1 MLSLWR
7 RTRPWVRVVAV
18 ALLVGV
24 AGTGVYWFGFRES
37 PAQAATPESTTTSVA
52 ASLTTIQQSVSGSGT
67 LTPTV
72 QEDVSFAV
80 SGTVTSVDVAV
91 GDTVTAGQQLA
102 TVDTLQLNAALLQAK
117 AELASAQASL
127 SNAQDEADGSDSSD
141 AQVAALSAQVD
152 VAQTAVDDAE
162 ADMAGATL
170 TAPVSGLLTTVDVE
184 VGDAVTG
191 SGSSSGSSGSATS
204 GGTGSTGGM
213 GGSTGSTGSSSTTST
228 STAQF
233 VVVGTDA
240 WQTSVSVSESDVA
253 LLSVGNQAELTTDSS
268 TDTVYGTVTEIG
280 LLSSSS
286 GGVAAYPVTVDVTG
300 SPEGL
305 HDGESVDVSIIY
317 ERRTDVLTV
326 PASAVTT
333 EDGRTVVTQEG
344 ADGETVTT
352 AVTVGETS
360 GNLVEITEGLAEGDE
375 VLVTAFS
382 PRASGS
388 GGSADGSGD
397 TEQGQ
402 FPGGGEMPDF
412 SSGQMPDPSQTQ
424 GGFQG
429 GGNG

>member
-24 AGTGVYWFGFRES
+24 AGTGVYWFGFREA
-37 PAQAATPESTTTSVA
+37 PAQAATPGSTTTSVA
-52 ASLTTIQQSVSGSGT
+52 ASLSTIQQSVSTSGT
-67 LTPTV
+67 LTPAV

-80 SGTVTSVDVAV
+80 SGTVTSVDVAA

-117 AELASAQASL
+117 ADLASAQASL
-127 SNAQDEADGSDSSD
+127 SNAEDEADGSDSSD

-152 VAQTAVDDAE
+152 VAQAAVDAAE
-162 ADMAGATL
+162 ADLAGATL
-170 TAPVSGLLTTVDVE
+170 TAPVSGLLTTVDLE
-184 VGDAVTG
+184 VGDVVTG
-191 SGSSSGSSGSATS
+191 SGSSSGS
-204 GGTGSTGGM
+204 TGSTG
-213 GGSTGSTGSSSTTST
+213 STGSSGATGMTGGSGATGSSSTTST
-228 STAQF
+228 STAPF
-233 VVVGTDA
+233 VIVGTDA

-253 LLSVGNQAELTTDSS
+253 LLAVGNQAELTTSSS
-268 TDTVYGTVTEIG
+268 TDTIYGTVTEIG

-286 GGVAAYPVTVDVTG
+286 GGVAAYPVTVTVTG
-300 SPEGL
+300 DPEGL

-333 EDGRTVVTQEG
+333 EDGQSVVTQEG
-344 ADGETVTT
+344 ADGGTVTT

-360 GNLVEITEGLAEGDE
+360 GDLVEITAGLAEGDE
-375 VLVTAFS
+375 VLVTTFS

-388 GGSADGSGD
+388 GDGSGD
-397 TEQGQ
+397 TQQG

-412 SSGQMPDPSQTQ
+412 SSGEMPDFSQ
-424 GGFQG
+424 GGFPGG

>member
-1 MLSLWR
+1 
-7 RTRPWVRVVAV
+7 
-18 ALLVGV
+18 
-24 AGTGVYWFGFRES
+24 
-37 PAQAATPESTTTSVA
+37 
-52 ASLTTIQQSVSGSGT
+52 
-67 LTPTV
+67 
-72 QEDVSFAV
+72 
-80 SGTVTSVDVAV
+80 
-91 GDTVTAGQQLA
+91 
-102 TVDTLQLNAALLQAK
+102 
-117 AELASAQASL
+117 
-127 SNAQDEADGSDSSD
+127 
-141 AQVAALSAQVD
+141 
-152 VAQTAVDDAE
+152 
-162 ADMAGATL
+162 
-170 TAPVSGLLTTVDVE
+170 VSGLLTTVDVE

-204 GGTGSTGGM
+204 GSTGGM

-233 VVVGTDA
+233 VIVGTDA

-253 LLSVGNQAELTTDSS
+253 LLAVGNQAELTTSSS
-268 TDTVYGTVTEIG
+268 TDTIYGTVTEIG

-286 GGVAAYPVTVDVTG
+286 GGVASYPVTVAVTG

-333 EDGRTVVTQEG
+333 EDGQSVVTQEG
-344 ADGETVTT
+344 ADGGTVTT

-375 VLVTAFS
+375 VLVTTFS

-388 GGSADGSGD
+388 GDGSGSGD
-397 TEQGQ
+397 TQQG

-412 SSGQMPDPSQTQ
+412 SSGEMPDFSQ
-424 GGFQG
+424 GGFPGG

>member
-1 MLSLWR
+1 
-7 RTRPWVRVVAV
+7 
-18 ALLVGV
+18 VGV
-24 AGTGVYWFGFRES
+24 AGTGVYWFGFREA

-52 ASLTTIQQSVSGSGT
+52 ASLSTIQQSVSGSGT

-80 SGTVTSVDVAV
+80 SGTVTSVDVAA
-91 GDTVTAGQQLA
+91 GDTVTEGQQLA

-117 AELASAQASL
+117 ADLASAQASL

-162 ADMAGATL
+162 ADLAGATL

-191 SGSSSGSSGSATS
+191 SGSSSGSSGSA
-204 GGTGSTGGM
+204 GGSTGSTGAM

-233 VVVGTDA
+233 VIVGTDA

-253 LLSVGNQAELTTDSS
+253 LLAVGNQAELTTSSS
-268 TDTVYGTVTEIG
+268 TETIYGTVTEIG

-286 GGVAAYPVTVDVTG
+286 GGVASYPVTVAVTG
-300 SPEGL
+300 NPEGL

-333 EDGRTVVTQEG
+333 EDGQSVVTQEG
-344 ADGETVTT
+344 ADGGTVTT

-375 VLVTAFS
+375 VLVTTFS

-388 GGSADGSGD
+388 GDGSGSGD
-397 TEQGQ
+397 TQQG

-412 SSGQMPDPSQTQ
+412 SSGEMPDFSQ
-424 GGFQG
+424 GGFPGG

>member
-52 ASLTTIQQSVSGSGT
+52 ASLSTIQQSVSGSGT

-80 SGTVTSVDVAV
+80 SGTVTSVDVAA
-91 GDTVTAGQQLA
+91 GDTVTEGQQLA

-117 AELASAQASL
+117 ADLASAQASL

-162 ADMAGATL
+162 ADLAGATL

-191 SGSSSGSSGSATS
+191 SGSSSGSSGSA
-204 GGTGSTGGM
+204 GGSTGSTGAM

-233 VVVGTDA
+233 VIVGTDA

-253 LLSVGNQAELTTDSS
+253 LLSVGNQAELTTSSS
-268 TDTVYGTVTEIG
+268 TETIYGTVTEIG

-286 GGVAAYPVTVDVTG
+286 GGVASYPVTVAVTG
-300 SPEGL
+300 NPEGL

-333 EDGRTVVTQEG
+333 EDGQSVVTQEG
-344 ADGETVTT
+344 ADGGTVTT

-375 VLVTAFS
+375 VLVTTFS

-388 GGSADGSGD
+388 GDGSGD
-397 TEQGQ
+397 TQQG

-412 SSGQMPDPSQTQ
+412 SSGEMPDFSQ
-424 GGFQG
+424 GGFPGG

>member
-24 AGTGVYWFGFRES
+24 AGTGVYWFGFREA

-52 ASLTTIQQSVSGSGT
+52 ASLSTIQQSVSGSGT

-80 SGTVTSVDVAV
+80 SGTVTSVDVAA

-117 AELASAQASL
+117 ADLASAQASL

-152 VAQTAVDDAE
+152 VARTAVDDAE

-204 GGTGSTGGM
+204 GSTGGM

-233 VVVGTDA
+233 VIVGTDA

-253 LLSVGNQAELTTDSS
+253 LLAVGNQAELTTSSS
-268 TDTVYGTVTEIG
+268 TDTIYGTVTEIG

-286 GGVAAYPVTVDVTG
+286 GGVASYPVTVAVTG

-333 EDGRTVVTQEG
+333 EDGQSVVTQEG
-344 ADGETVTT
+344 ADGGTVTT

-375 VLVTAFS
+375 VLVTTFS

-388 GGSADGSGD
+388 GDGSGSGD
-397 TEQGQ
+397 TQQG

-412 SSGQMPDPSQTQ
+412 SSGEMPDFSQ
-424 GGFQG
+424 GGFPGG

>member
-24 AGTGVYWFGFRES
+24 AGTGVYWFAYRET
-37 PAQAATPESTTTSVA
+37 PAQAAAPESSTTAVA
-52 ASLTTIQQSVSGSGT
+52 ASLSTIQQSVSASGT

-80 SGTVTSVDVAV
+80 SGTVTSVDVAA

-117 AELASAQASL
+117 AELASAQAAL
-127 SNAQDEADGSDSSD
+127 SDAEDEADGSDSSD

-152 VAQTAVDDAE
+152 VAQTAVDAAE
-162 ADMAGATL
+162 ADLAGATL
-170 TAPVSGLLTTVDVE
+170 TAPVSGLLTTVDLE
-184 VGDAVTG
+184 VGDVVTG
-191 SGSSSGSSGSATS
+191 SGSSSGS
-204 GGTGSTGGM
+204 
-213 GGSTGSTGSSSTTST
+213 GSTGSTGATGMTGGTGATGSSSSTSS

-240 WQTSVSVSESDVA
+240 WQISVSVSESDVA
-253 LLSVGNQAELTTDSS
+253 LLAVGNQAEITTDSS
-268 TDTVYGTVTEIG
+268 TDTVYGTVSEIG

-305 HDGESVDVSIIY
+305 HDGESADVSIIY

-333 EDGRTVVTQEG
+333 EDGQTVVTQEG
-344 ADGETVTT
+344 ADGGTVTT

-360 GNLVEITEGLAEGDE
+360 GNLVEITDGLAEGDE
-375 VLVTAFS
+375 VLVTTFS
-382 PRASGS
+382 PRASG
-388 GGSADGSGD
+388 AGD
-397 TEQGQ
+397 AGEGAGTEQGQ
-402 FPGGGEMPDF
+402 LPGGGQMPDFSSGEMPDF
-412 SSGQMPDPSQTQ
+412 SQLQDGRMP
-424 GGFQG
+424 GGS
-429 GGNG
+429 NG

>member
-1 MLSLWR
+1 MLQLWR

-18 ALLVGV
+18 VLLVGA
-24 AGTGVYWFGFRES
+24 AGTGVYWFGFRET
-37 PAQAATPESTTTSVA
+37 PAQAATPGSTTTAVA
-52 ASLTTIQQSVSGSGT
+52 ASLSTIQQSVSASGT
-67 LTPTV
+67 LIPTV

-102 TVDTLQLNAALLQAK
+102 TVDTLQLDAALLQAR

-141 AQVAALSAQVD
+141 AQVAALAAQVD

-191 SGSSSGSSGSATS
+191 SGSSSGSGSATT
-204 GGTGSTGGM
+204 GTTGGM
-213 GGSTGSTGSSSTTST
+213 GGSTGSTGSSSTTAT

-253 LLSVGNQAELTTDSS
+253 LLSVGNQAELTTSSS

-280 LLSSSS
+280 LLSSST
-286 GGVAAYPVTVDVTG
+286 GGVASYPVTVDVTG

-305 HDGESVDVSIIY
+305 HDGESVEVSIIY

-333 EDGRTVVTQEG
+333 EDGQSVVTQEG
-344 ADGETVTT
+344 ADGGTVTT

-360 GNLVEITEGLAEGDE
+360 GNLIEITEGLAEGDE
-375 VLVTAFS
+375 VLVTTFS

-388 GGSADGSGD
+388 GDGSGD
-397 TEQGQ
+397 TQQ
-402 FPGGGEMPDF
+402 WPGDGEMPDF
-412 SSGQMPDPSQTQ
+412 SSGEMPDLSQLP
-424 GGFQG
+424 GGGAGFPG

>member
-24 AGTGVYWFGFRES
+24 AGTGVYWFGFREA

-52 ASLTTIQQSVSGSGT
+52 ASLSTIQQSVSGSGT

-80 SGTVTSVDVAV
+80 SGTVTSVDVAA
-91 GDTVTAGQQLA
+91 GDTVTEGQQLA

-117 AELASAQASL
+117 ADLASAQASL

-162 ADMAGATL
+162 ADLAGATL

-191 SGSSSGSSGSATS
+191 SGSSSGSSGSA
-204 GGTGSTGGM
+204 GGSTGSTGAM

-233 VVVGTDA
+233 VIVGTDA

-253 LLSVGNQAELTTDSS
+253 LLAVGNQAELTTSSS
-268 TDTVYGTVTEIG
+268 TDTIYGTVTEIG

-286 GGVAAYPVTVDVTG
+286 GGVASYPVTVAVTG

-333 EDGRTVVTQEG
+333 EDGQSVVTQEG
-344 ADGETVTT
+344 ADGGTVTT

-375 VLVTAFS
+375 VLVTTFS

-388 GGSADGSGD
+388 GDGSGSGD
-397 TEQGQ
+397 TQQG

-412 SSGQMPDPSQTQ
+412 SSGEMPDFSQ
-424 GGFQG
+424 GGFPGG

>member
-24 AGTGVYWFGFRES
+24 AGTGVYWFGFREA
-37 PAQAATPESTTTSVA
+37 PAQAATPGSTTTSVA
-52 ASLTTIQQSVSGSGT
+52 ASLSTIQQSVSTSGT
-67 LTPTV
+67 LTPAV

-80 SGTVTSVDVAV
+80 SGTVTSVDVAA

-102 TVDTLQLNAALLQAK
+102 TVDTLQLNAALLQAR
-117 AELASAQASL
+117 ADLASAQASL
-127 SNAQDEADGSDSSD
+127 SNAEDEADGSDSSD

-152 VAQTAVDDAE
+152 VAQAAVDAAE
-162 ADMAGATL
+162 ADLAGATL
-170 TAPVSGLLTTVDVE
+170 TAPVSGLLTTVDLE
-184 VGDAVTG
+184 VGDVVTG
-191 SGSSSGSSGSATS
+191 SGSSSGSGS
-204 GGTGSTGGM
+204 TGSTGSSGATGM
-213 GGSTGSTGSSSTTST
+213 TGGTGATGSSSTTST
-228 STAQF
+228 STAPF
-233 VVVGTDA
+233 VIVGTDA

-253 LLSVGNQAELTTDSS
+253 LLAVGNQAELTTSSS
-268 TDTVYGTVTEIG
+268 TDTIYGTVTEIG

-286 GGVAAYPVTVDVTG
+286 GGVAAYPVTVTVTG
-300 SPEGL
+300 DPEGL

-333 EDGRTVVTQEG
+333 EDGQSVVTQEG
-344 ADGETVTT
+344 ADGGTVTT

-360 GNLVEITEGLAEGDE
+360 GDLVEITAGLAEGDE
-375 VLVTAFS
+375 VLVTTFS

-388 GGSADGSGD
+388 GDGSGD
-397 TEQGQ
+397 TQQG

-412 SSGQMPDPSQTQ
+412 SSGEMPDFSQ
-424 GGFQG
+424 GGFPGG

>member
-24 AGTGVYWFGFRES
+24 AGSGVYWFGFRETA
-37 PAQAATPESTTTSVA
+37 PAQAAAPTTTAVA
-52 ASLTTIQQSVSGSGT
+52 ASLSTIQQSVSGSGT

-102 TVDTLQLNAALLQAK
+102 TVDTLQLNAALLQAR
-117 AELASAQASL
+117 ADLASAQASL

-141 AQVAALSAQVD
+141 AQVAALSAQAD
-152 VAQTAVDDAE
+152 VAQAAVDAAE

-170 TAPVSGLLTTVDVE
+170 TAPVSGLLTTVDLE
-184 VGDAVTG
+184 VGDVIAG
-191 SGSSSGSSGSATS
+191 SGLSSGS
-204 GGTGSTGGM
+204 
-213 GGSTGSTGSSSTTST
+213 GSTGSTGSTGAGGTTGGSGATGSSSSTTSA

-253 LLSVGNQAELTTDSS
+253 LLSVGNQAELTTSSS

-286 GGVAAYPVTVDVTG
+286 GGVASYPVTVAVTG
-300 SPEGL
+300 TPEGL

-326 PASAVTT
+326 PGSAVTT
-333 EDGRTVVTQEG
+333 EDGRSVVTQEG
-344 ADGETVTT
+344 ADGGTVTT

-360 GNLVEITEGLAEGDE
+360 GDLVEIIEGLAEGDE
-375 VLVTAFS
+375 VLVTTFS

-388 GGSADGSGD
+388 GDGSGD
-397 TEQGQ
+397 TQQ
-402 FPGGGEMPDF
+402 WPGGGEMPDF
-412 SSGQMPDPSQTQ
+412 SSGEMPDFSQ
-424 GGFQG
+424 GGFPG

>member
-18 ALLVGV
+18 VLLVGV
-24 AGTGVYWFGFRES
+24 AGTGVYWFGFRETE
-37 PAQAATPESTTTSVA
+37 AQAAAPTTTSVA
-52 ASLTTIQQSVSGSGT
+52 ASLSTIQQSVSGSGT

-170 TAPVSGLLTTVDVE
+170 TAPVSGLLTTVDVQ

-204 GGTGSTGGM
+204 GGSGSTGGM

-233 VVVGTDA
+233 VIVGTDA

-253 LLSVGNQAELTTDSS
+253 LLSVGNQAELTTSSS
-268 TDTVYGTVTEIG
+268 TETIYGTVTEIG

-286 GGVAAYPVTVDVTG
+286 GGVASYPVTIDVTG
-300 SPEGL
+300 NPEGL

-333 EDGRTVVTQEG
+333 EDGRSVVTQEG
-344 ADGETVTT
+344 ADGSTVTT

-375 VLVTAFS
+375 VLVTTFS

-388 GGSADGSGD
+388 GGSGDGSGD

-412 SSGQMPDPSQTQ
+412 SSGQMPDMSQMQ

>member
-1 MLSLWR
+1 MLALWR

-18 ALLVGV
+18 VLLVGV
-24 AGTGVYWFGFRES
+24 AGTGVYWFGIRET
-37 PAQAATPESTTTSVA
+37 PAQAATPESTTTAVA
-52 ASLTTIQQSVSGSGT
+52 ASLSTIQQSVSASGT

-80 SGTVTSVDVAV
+80 SGTVTSVDVAA

-102 TVDTLQLNAALLQAK
+102 TVDTLQLNAALLQAR
-117 AELASAQASL
+117 ADLASARASL

-162 ADMAGATL
+162 ADLAGATL

-184 VGDAVTG
+184 VGDVVTG
-191 SGSSSGSSGSATS
+191 SGSSSGSGST
-204 GGTGSTGGM
+204 GGTGSSGTAGGM
-213 GGSTGSTGSSSTTST
+213 TGSTGSTGSSTTSS
-228 STAQF
+228 STAPF

-240 WQTSVSVSESDVA
+240 WQISVSVSESDVD
-253 LLSVGNQAELTTDSS
+253 LLAVGNQAEITTSSS
-268 TDTVYGTVTEIG
+268 TDTVYGTVSEIG
-280 LLSSSS
+280 LLPSSS
-286 GGVAAYPVTVDVTG
+286 GGVAAYPVTIDVTG

-305 HDGESVDVSIIY
+305 HDGESADVSIIY

-333 EDGRTVVTQEG
+333 DEDGQTVVTQEG
-344 ADGETVTT
+344 ADGATVST

-360 GNLVEITEGLAEGDE
+360 GTMIEITEGLAEGDE
-375 VLVTAFS
+375 VLVTTFS
-382 PRASGS
+382 PRTSGS
-388 GGSADGSGD
+388 GDGSGD

-402 FPGGGEMPDF
+402 FPGGGEMPDLSSGERPDF
-412 SSGQMPDPSQTQ
+412 SQLPGGGQMP
-424 GGFQG
+424 G

>member
-24 AGTGVYWFGFRES
+24 AGTGVYWFGFRETA
-37 PAQAATPESTTTSVA
+37 PAQAAAPTTTAVA
-52 ASLTTIQQSVSGSGT
+52 ASLSTIQQSVSASGT

-80 SGTVTSVDVAV
+80 SGTVTSVDVAA

-102 TVDTLQLNAALLQAK
+102 TVDTLQLDAALLQVK
-117 AELASAQASL
+117 AELASAKASL

-152 VAQTAVDDAE
+152 VAQTAVDAAE
-162 ADMAGATL
+162 ADLAGATL
-170 TAPVSGLLTTVDVE
+170 TAPVSGLLTTVDLE
-184 VGDAVTG
+184 VGDVVTG
-191 SGSSSGSSGSATS
+191 SGSSSGSGS
-204 GGTGSTGGM
+204 TGSTGSTGATGM
-213 GGSTGSTGSSSTTST
+213 TGGSGATGSSSTTST
-228 STAQF
+228 SSAQF

-253 LLSVGNQAELTTDSS
+253 LLSVGNQAELTTSSS

-286 GGVAAYPVTVDVTG
+286 GGVAAYPVTIDVTG

-344 ADGETVTT
+344 ADGATVTT

-388 GGSADGSGD
+388 GDSSGSGD
-397 TEQGQ
+397 TQQ
-402 FPGGGEMPDF
+402 WPGGGEMPDF
-412 SSGQMPDPSQTQ
+412 SSGQMPDFSQ
-424 GGFQG
+424 GGFPG

>member
-24 AGTGVYWFGFRES
+24 AGTGVYWFGFREA

-52 ASLTTIQQSVSGSGT
+52 ASLSTIQQSVSGSGT

-80 SGTVTSVDVAV
+80 SGTVTSVDVAA
-91 GDTVTAGQQLA
+91 GDTVTEGQQLA

-117 AELASAQASL
+117 ADLASAQASL

-152 VAQTAVDDAE
+152 VARTAVDDAE

-204 GGTGSTGGM
+204 GSTGGM

-233 VVVGTDA
+233 VIVGTDA

-253 LLSVGNQAELTTDSS
+253 LLSVGNQAELTTSSS
-268 TDTVYGTVTEIG
+268 TDTIYGTVTEIG

-286 GGVAAYPVTVDVTG
+286 GGVASYPVTVAVTG
-300 SPEGL
+300 NPEGL

-333 EDGRTVVTQEG
+333 EDGQSVVTQEG
-344 ADGETVTT
+344 ADGGTVTT

-375 VLVTAFS
+375 VLVTTFS

-388 GGSADGSGD
+388 GDGSGSGD
-397 TEQGQ
+397 TQQG

-412 SSGQMPDPSQTQ
+412 SSGEMPDFSQ
-424 GGFQG
+424 GGFPGG

>member
-7 RTRPWVRVVAV
+7 RTRRWVRVVAV
-18 ALLVGV
+18 VLLVGV
-24 AGTGVYWFGFRES
+24 AGTGVYWFGFRETE
-37 PAQAATPESTTTSVA
+37 AQAATPESTTTSVA
-52 ASLTTIQQSVSGSGT
+52 ASLSTIQQSVSGSGT

-80 SGTVTSVDVAV
+80 SGTVTSVDVAA

-102 TVDTLQLNAALLQAK
+102 TVDTLQLNAALLQAE

-127 SNAQDEADGSDSSD
+127 SNAEDEADGSDSSD

-152 VAQTAVDDAE
+152 VARTAVDAAE

-170 TAPVSGLLTTVDVE
+170 TAPVSGLLTTVDLE
-184 VGDAVTG
+184 VGDVVTG
-191 SGSSSGSSGSATS
+191 SGSSSGSGS
-204 GGTGSTGGM
+204 TGSTGGSGATGM
-213 GGSTGSTGSSSTTST
+213 TGGTGATGSSSTTST

-233 VVVGTDA
+233 VIVGTDA

-253 LLSVGNQAELTTDSS
+253 LLAVGNQAELTTSSS

-286 GGVAAYPVTVDVTG
+286 GGVASYPVTVAVTG

-333 EDGRTVVTQEG
+333 EDGQSVVTQEG
-344 ADGETVTT
+344 ADGGTVTT

-375 VLVTAFS
+375 VLVTTFS

-388 GGSADGSGD
+388 GDGSGD
-397 TEQGQ
+397 TQQG

-412 SSGQMPDPSQTQ
+412 SSGEMPDFSQ
-424 GGFQG
+424 GGFPGG

>member
-24 AGTGVYWFGFRES
+24 AGTGVYWFGFREA

-52 ASLTTIQQSVSGSGT
+52 ASLSTIQQSVSGSGT

-80 SGTVTSVDVAV
+80 SGTVTSVDVAA
-91 GDTVTAGQQLA
+91 GDTVTEGQQLA

-117 AELASAQASL
+117 ADLASAQASL

-162 ADMAGATL
+162 ADLAGATL

-191 SGSSSGSSGSATS
+191 SGSSSGSSGSA
-204 GGTGSTGGM
+204 GGSTGSTGAM

-233 VVVGTDA
+233 VIVGTDA

-253 LLSVGNQAELTTDSS
+253 LLSVGNQAELTTSSS
-268 TDTVYGTVTEIG
+268 TETIYGTVTEIG

-286 GGVAAYPVTVDVTG
+286 GGVASYPVTVAVTG

-333 EDGRTVVTQEG
+333 EDGQSVVTQEG
-344 ADGETVTT
+344 ADGGTVTT

-375 VLVTAFS
+375 VLVTTFS

-388 GGSADGSGD
+388 GDGSGSGD
-397 TEQGQ
+397 TQQG

-412 SSGQMPDPSQTQ
+412 SSGEMPDFSQ
-424 GGFQG
+424 GGFPGG

>member
-18 ALLVGV
+18 VLLAGV
-24 AGTGVYWFGFRES
+24 AGTGVYWFGFRETE
-37 PAQAATPESTTTSVA
+37 AQAAAPTTTSVA
-52 ASLTTIQQSVSGSGT
+52 ASLSTIQQSVSGSGT

-80 SGTVTSVDVAV
+80 SGTVTSVDVAA

-102 TVDTLQLNAALLQAK
+102 TVDTLQLDAALLQAK

-127 SNAQDEADGSDSSD
+127 SNAEDEADGSDASD

-152 VAQTAVDDAE
+152 VARTAVDAAE
-162 ADMAGATL
+162 ADLAGATL
-170 TAPVSGLLTTVDVE
+170 TAPVSGLLTTVDLE
-184 VGDAVTG
+184 VGDVVTG
-191 SGSSSGSSGSATS
+191 SGSSSGS
-204 GGTGSTGGM
+204 
-213 GGSTGSTGSSSTTST
+213 GSTGSTGSTGATGMTGGGGATGSSSTTTST

-233 VVVGTDA
+233 VVVSTDA

-253 LLSVGNQAELTTDSS
+253 LLAVGNQAELTTSSS
-268 TDTVYGTVTEIG
+268 TETVYGTVTEIG

-286 GGVAAYPVTVDVTG
+286 GGVASYPVTVAVTG
-300 SPEGL
+300 TPEGL

-344 ADGETVTT
+344 ADGGTVTT

-360 GNLVEITEGLAEGDE
+360 GNLVEITDGLAEGDE

-388 GGSADGSGD
+388 GDGAGSGD
-397 TEQGQ
+397 TQQG
-402 FPGGGEMPDF
+402 PGGGEMPDF
-412 SSGQMPDPSQTQ
+412 SSGEMPDFSQ
-424 GGFQG
+424 GGFPGG

>member
-24 AGTGVYWFGFRES
+24 AGTGVYWFGFRETE
-37 PAQAATPESTTTSVA
+37 AQAAAPTTTSVA
-52 ASLTTIQQSVSGSGT
+52 ASLSTIQQSVSGSGT

-80 SGTVTSVDVAV
+80 SGTVTSVDVAA
-91 GDTVTAGQQLA
+91 GDTVTTGQQLA
-102 TVDTLQLNAALLQAK
+102 TVDTLQLNAALLQAE

-152 VAQTAVDDAE
+152 VARTAVDDAE

-204 GGTGSTGGM
+204 GSTGGV

-233 VVVGTDA
+233 VIVGTDA

-253 LLSVGNQAELTTDSS
+253 LLSVGNQAELTTSSS
-268 TDTVYGTVTEIG
+268 TETIYGTVTEIG

-286 GGVAAYPVTVDVTG
+286 GGVASYPVTVAVTG

-333 EDGRTVVTQEG
+333 EDGQSVVTQEG
-344 ADGETVTT
+344 ADGGTVTT

-375 VLVTAFS
+375 VLVTSFS

-388 GGSADGSGD
+388 GGSGDGSGD
-397 TEQGQ
+397 TGQGQ

-412 SSGQMPDPSQTQ
+412 SSGQMPDMSQMQ

>member
-24 AGTGVYWFGFRES
+24 AGTGVYWFGFREA

-52 ASLTTIQQSVSGSGT
+52 ASLSTIQQSVSGSGT

-80 SGTVTSVDVAV
+80 SGTVTSVDVAA
-91 GDTVTAGQQLA
+91 GDTVTEGQQLA

-117 AELASAQASL
+117 ADLASAQASL

-152 VAQTAVDDAE
+152 VARTAVDDAE

-191 SGSSSGSSGSATS
+191 SGSSSGSSGSA
-204 GGTGSTGGM
+204 GGSTGSTGAM

-233 VVVGTDA
+233 VIVGTDA

-253 LLSVGNQAELTTDSS
+253 LLAVGNQAELTTSSS
-268 TDTVYGTVTEIG
+268 TETIYGTVTEIG

-286 GGVAAYPVTVDVTG
+286 GGVASYPVTVAVTG

-333 EDGRTVVTQEG
+333 EDGQSVVTQEG
-344 ADGETVTT
+344 ADGGTVTT

-375 VLVTAFS
+375 VLVTTFS

-388 GGSADGSGD
+388 GDGSGSGD
-397 TEQGQ
+397 TQQG

-412 SSGQMPDPSQTQ
+412 SSGEMPDFSQ
-424 GGFQG
+424 GGFPGG

>member
-24 AGTGVYWFGFRES
+24 AGTGVYWFGFREA

-52 ASLTTIQQSVSGSGT
+52 ASLSTIQQSVSGSGT

-80 SGTVTSVDVAV
+80 SGTVTSVDVAA
-91 GDTVTAGQQLA
+91 GDTVTEGQQLA

-117 AELASAQASL
+117 ADLASAQASL

-152 VAQTAVDDAE
+152 VARTAVDDAE

-191 SGSSSGSSGSATS
+191 SGSSSGSSGSA
-204 GGTGSTGGM
+204 GGSTGSTGAM

-233 VVVGTDA
+233 VIVGTDA

-253 LLSVGNQAELTTDSS
+253 LLAVGNQAELTTSSS
-268 TDTVYGTVTEIG
+268 TDTIYGTVTEIG

-286 GGVAAYPVTVDVTG
+286 GGVASYPVTVAVTG
-300 SPEGL
+300 NPEGL

-333 EDGRTVVTQEG
+333 EDGQSVVTQEG
-344 ADGETVTT
+344 ADGGTVTT

-375 VLVTAFS
+375 VLVTTFS

-388 GGSADGSGD
+388 GDGSGSGD
-397 TEQGQ
+397 TQQG

-412 SSGQMPDPSQTQ
+412 SSGEMPDFSQ
-424 GGFQG
+424 GGFPGG